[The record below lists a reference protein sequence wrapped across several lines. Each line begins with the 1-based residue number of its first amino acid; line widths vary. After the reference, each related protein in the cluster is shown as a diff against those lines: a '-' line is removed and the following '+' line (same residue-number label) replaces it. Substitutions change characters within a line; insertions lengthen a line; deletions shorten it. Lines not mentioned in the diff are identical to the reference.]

1 MSRHGITS
9 CLDDD
14 TLVALLDGRL
24 GDAARTAVLHPL
36 EPCSDCRLRVADA
49 GALGDATDDEISGA
63 ARGSAATCSTA

>member
-14 TLVALLDGRL
+14 TIVALLDGRL

-36 EPCSDCRLRVADA
+36 EPCSDCRLQGLLLDFPVRKNSFHPGSPRPVIFP
-49 GALGDATDDEISGA
+49 EIKYI
-63 ARGSAATCSTA
+63 